1 MEKKTKLERI
11 EEAREMLMRSRRRN
25 DKNKNDFLPDEEIQ
39 KAILNYLAEKRKKAR
54 GIKGVSA
61 KFSEIEKAIK
71 NKFKNKK
78 LTKGK
83 ISHNLDLLVQFGWIA
98 IDKEEKKLKS
108 GMIVHQSRYKLS
120 PEGIKYT
127 SISPSRFIDV
137 KKKYFDINIST
148 HSGMVIIGDR
158 NIAVYQNFNEV
169 AKLLEEVGRLIGKA
183 QIPITEQ
190 TEMISEIQTIESQL
204 LKEKPTK
211 EILKTAFKNVL
222 EKTKKYSKELRPV
235 IELILKLKSLL
246 GV

>member
-1 MEKKTKLERI
+1 MEIETKLERI
-11 EEAREMLMRSRRRN
+11 EEARETLMRSRRRN

-78 LTKGK
+78 LTREK
-83 ISHNLDLLVQFGWIA
+83 ISHNLDILVQFKLIV
-98 IDKEEKKLKS
+98 IEKEEKKLKS
-108 GMIVHQSRYKLS
+108 GMIVLQSRYKLS
-120 PEGIKYT
+120 SEGIEYT
-127 SISPSRFIDV
+127 
-137 KKKYFDINIST
+137 NI
-148 HSGMVIIGDR
+148 I
-158 NIAVYQNFNEV
+158 
-169 AKLLEEVGRLIGKA
+169 GRLIGKA
-183 QIPITEQ
+183 PIPTTEQ

-211 EILKTAFKNVL
+211 EILKTAFKNLLV
-222 EKTKKYSKELRPV
+222 KTKKYSKELGPV

>member
-1 MEKKTKLERI
+1 MERETKLERI
-11 EEAREMLMRSRRRN
+11 EESRETLMRSRKRN

-78 LTKGK
+78 LTKGM
-83 ISHNLDLLVQFGWIA
+83 ISHNLDLLVQFEWIA

-120 PEGIKYT
+120 PEGIKYI
-127 SISPSRFIDV
+127 SISPSKFIDV

-148 HSGMVIIGDR
+148 HSGMVIIRDR
-158 NIAVYQNFNEV
+158 NIAVYQNFSE
-169 AKLLEEVGRLIGKA
+169 ATKLLEKIGRLIGKA
-183 QIPITEQ
+183 QIPTTEQ

-211 EILKTAFKNVL
+211 EILKTAFKNLLV
-222 EKTKKYSKELRPV
+222 KTKKYSKELGPV